1 MGWKKWE
8 THNACCPTKCTCSNT
23 PEFQQGPECVHLS
36 SAHSMDY
43 EGEGLAINSL
53 GLGGRRRGRE
63 VVEVEGI
70 VEEVEN
76 RKEVEWRTGI
86 HGLYTH
92 FVFMC
97 VLIKLKSLGGF
108 FKLFSSSS

>member
-1 MGWKKWE
+1 
-8 THNACCPTKCTCSNT
+8 
-23 PEFQQGPECVHLS
+23 
-36 SAHSMDY
+36 MDY

-76 RKEVEWRTGI
+76 RKEVE
-86 HGLYTH
+86 
-92 FVFMC
+92 
-97 VLIKLKSLGGF
+97 
-108 FKLFSSSS
+108 